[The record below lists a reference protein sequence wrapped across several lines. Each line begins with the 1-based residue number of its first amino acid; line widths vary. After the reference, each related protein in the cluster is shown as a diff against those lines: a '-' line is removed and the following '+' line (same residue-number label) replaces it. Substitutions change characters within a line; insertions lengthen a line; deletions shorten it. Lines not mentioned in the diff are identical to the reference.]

1 MGFLDAAEEVL
12 RQASEP
18 LHYRE
23 ITERARARNLV
34 ETKGQTPART
44 MNAQLSTS
52 IGSGESPFVR
62 VGRGV
67 YGLAAWEHEAKKAV
81 VPTSTTPEPK
91 REYRSYKD
99 AAQQVLTEVGRPLHY
114 KKITQYAL
122 DAELINPQGL
132 TPEATMGAQLYTDI
146 KRRGAASAFRK
157 ESRGVFGLAAWEKGV
172 SGIARLAARQR
183 VAVEKQLLNHLLSM
197 EPGDFEQLVGR
208 LLGAM
213 GYDNVTVTRR
223 SADGGVDVL
232 ADIEVGILRLRT
244 AVQVKRMKS
253 NVQRPVVSQLRGD
266 MMTLPDADQGMIITT
281 SGFSAGATEV
291 ARVRNAPPI
300 VLIDG
305 SRLADL
311 LIEHEIGA
319 RVERVEIVTFDEERL
334 WTEDEG

>member
-1 MGFLDAAEEVL
+1 MGFLDAAKEVL
-12 RQASEP
+12 KRAGEP

-23 ITERARARNLV
+23 ITGRAIAQGLI

-52 IGSGESPFVR
+52 IQSGESPFVR

-67 YGLAAWEHEAKKAV
+67 YGLAEWEQEAEKV
-81 VPTSTTPEPK
+81 SVPSPPPEPR

-99 AAQQVLTEVGRPLHY
+99 ASQRVLTEVGRPLHY
-114 KKITQYAL
+114 KEITQCAL

-132 TPEATMGAQLYTDI
+132 TPEATMGAQLYADI
-146 KRRGAASAFRK
+146 KRKGAASAFRK
-157 ESRGVFGLAAWEKGV
+157 EGRGIFGLAAWEKEI
-172 SGIARLAARQR
+172 SGITRLAAKQR
-183 VAVEKQLLNHLLSM
+183 TAVKKQLLNHLLLM
-197 EPGDFEQLVGR
+197 EPGDFEQLVAR

-213 GYDNVTVTRR
+213 GYDNITVTRR

-244 AVQVKRMKS
+244 AVQVKRMKG

-266 MMTLPDADQGMIITT
+266 MMTLPEVDQGMIITT
-281 SGFSAGATEV
+281 AGFSAGATEV
-291 ARVRNAPPI
+291 ARVRNAPLI

-305 SRLADL
+305 DRLADL
-311 LIEHEIGA
+311 LIEYEIGT
-319 RVERVEIVTFDEERL
+319 RVEQVEIVTFDEERL
-334 WTEDEG
+334 WAEDEV

>member
-23 ITERARARNLV
+23 ITERARARDLV

-62 VGRGV
+62 VGRGI
-67 YGLAAWEHEAKKAV
+67 YGLAEWEQGAEKV
-81 VPTSTTPEPK
+81 SEPSPPPEPS
-91 REYRSYKD
+91 REYRSYKY
-99 AAQQVLTEVGRPLHY
+99 AAQQVLAEVGRPLHY
-114 KKITQYAL
+114 KEITQYAL

-172 SGIARLAARQR
+172 SGIARLAAKQR

-266 MMTLPDADQGMIITT
+266 LMTLPDVDQGMIITT

-305 SRLADL
+305 DHLADL
-311 LIEHEIGA
+311 LIEHGIGA

>member
-12 RQASEP
+12 KQAGEP

-23 ITERARARNLV
+23 ITEHAIAQGLI
-34 ETKGQTPART
+34 ETRGQTPTRT

-67 YGLAAWEHEAKKAV
+67 YGLAEWEQETEKV
-81 VPTSTTPEPK
+81 SEPSPFTEPS

-99 AAQQVLTEVGRPLHY
+99 AAQQVLAEVGRPLHY
-114 KKITQYAL
+114 KEITQHAL

-132 TPEATMGAQLYTDI
+132 TPEATMGAQLYTDM

-157 ESRGVFGLAAWEKGV
+157 EGRGVFGLAAWEKGV
-172 SGIARLAARQR
+172 SGITRLAAKQR

-232 ADIEVGILRLRT
+232 ADIEVGILQLRT

-266 MMTLPDADQGMIITT
+266 MMTLPDVDQGMIITT
-281 SGFSAGATEV
+281 SGFSVGATEV

-305 SRLADL
+305 DRLTDL
-311 LIEHEIGA
+311 LIEHEIGT